1 MKEQHT
7 SFREKMRIAG
17 WSFQQAWKM
26 DKKILLIW
34 YGLSALLSLL
44 PAVSLIY
51 NQKIIDALSGFV
63 STGSGGFDM
72 VLPYIITLGI
82 IMVAIGLSSRINR
95 DLIYLVM
102 YDSYYL
108 GIQELVIEYT
118 KRVDIETLQ
127 DKDTI
132 NEYSETSQRAAS
144 LVDFMSSTCE
154 LMGKLINIISLLV
167 VAARNSWLIFVI
179 SLVYVIGVLIL
190 NQNYVEKVRQNN
202 WAMREQYKRTEY
214 FEKLPKEPNTAKEIR
229 IFDNKDVVLDQWKTA
244 NNKIMSYE
252 KEKISALSKRSFV
265 SGLVFYLFVIV
276 MIGSAI
282 AEVYHGTMAP
292 ALLLMLFTM
301 CTNMYVALGG
311 LMSTMM
317 RAYDGLFFLGL
328 QRDMFNRYPAPSHEE
343 SVAVLPDAETVFQA
357 DHISFSYMNG
367 FRAIDDV
374 SFSVHKG
381 EVIALIGENG
391 SGKTTLVKLLLGL
404 FHPSQGSLTFMG
416 KPYTKR
422 SYDWLRKHIGVYFQD
437 SMILH
442 KTIRDNIGYG
452 DVDNIENNEK
462 ILEAAEKGGAA
473 VVLEKLPK
481 GLDTILGRRVE
492 PDGVELSGGEKQRVG
507 VARSYMLN
515 KEVMI
520 LDEPAAALDPLA
532 ELSQFETI
540 KDEIQGRTAILIS
553 HRIGF
558 ARMAD
563 RIIVMDA
570 GKIKETGTHDELLAK
585 NGLYAEMFRAQSA
598 WYHPETEVS

>member
-7 SFREKMRIAG
+7 TFWEKMKVAG
-17 WSFQQAWKM
+17 WSFRQAWKM
-26 DKKILLIW
+26 DKRILLIW

-44 PAVSLIY
+44 PAISLIY
-51 NQKIIDALSGFV
+51 NQKIIDALSGYI
-63 STGSGGFDM
+63 STGSGAFDM
-72 VLPYIITLGI
+72 VLPYIITLGL
-82 IMVAIGLSSRINR
+82 IMVAIGLSARINR

-154 LMGKLINIISLLV
+154 LMAKLINIISLLI
-167 VAARNSWLIFVI
+167 VAVRNSPLIFAI

-214 FEKLPKEPNTAKEIR
+214 YEKLPKEPNTAKEIR
-229 IFDNKDVVLDQWKTA
+229 IFGNKDVVLDQWRTA
-244 NNKIMSYE
+244 NNKIMDYE
-252 KEKISALSKRSFV
+252 KEKISALSKRSFI

-282 AEVYHGTMAP
+282 FEVYHGAMTP
-292 ALLLMLFTM
+292 ALLLILFTM

-311 LMSTMM
+311 LMTTMM

-328 QRDMFNRYPAPSHEE
+328 QRDMFNRYPAPKVQDGITVDS
-343 SVAVLPDAETVFQA
+343 AVDTVFKV

-367 FRAIDDV
+367 FQAIDDV
-374 SFSVHKG
+374 SFEVHRG

-404 FHPSQGSLTFMG
+404 FQPFEGSLTFMD
-416 KPYTKR
+416 KPYTER

-452 DVDNIENNEK
+452 DVEHIWDDAR
-462 ILEAAEKGGAA
+462 ILEAAQKGGADM
-473 VVLEKLPK
+473 VLEKLPK

-492 PDGVELSGGEKQRVG
+492 TEGVELSGGEKQRMG
-507 VARSYMLN
+507 VARSYMMD

-532 ELSQFETI
+532 ELHQYETV

-570 GKIKETGTHDELLAK
+570 GKVKEIGTHEELIVK
-585 NGLYAEMFRAQSA
+585 NGLYAEMFRTQSQ
-598 WYHPETEVS
+598 WYETEEVS

>member
-7 SFREKMRIAG
+7 TIGAKIKVASWAFR
-17 WSFQQAWKM
+17 QAWNM
-26 DKKILLIW
+26 DKRVLLIW

-44 PAVSLIY
+44 PALSLLY
-51 NQKIIDALSGFV
+51 NQKIINELSDFIV
-63 STGSGGFDM
+63 TGNGSFDI
-72 VLPYIITLGI
+72 VFPYIITLGL
-82 IMVAIGLSSRINR
+82 IMVAIGLSARINR

-154 LMGKLINIISLLV
+154 LMAKLINIISLLI
-167 VAARNSWLIFVI
+167 VAVRNSPLIFAI

-214 FEKLPKEPNTAKEIR
+214 YEKLPKEPNTAKEIR
-229 IFDNKDVVLDQWKTA
+229 IFGNKDVVLDQWRTA
-244 NNKIMSYE
+244 NNKIMDYE
-252 KEKISALSKRSFV
+252 KEKISALSKRSFI

-282 AEVYHGTMAP
+282 FEVYHGAMTP
-292 ALLLMLFTM
+292 ALLLILFTM

-311 LMSTMM
+311 LMTTMM

-328 QRDMFNRYPAPSHEE
+328 QRDMFNRYPAPKVQDEITVDS
-343 SVAVLPDAETVFQA
+343 AVDTVFKA

-367 FRAIDDV
+367 FQAIDDV
-374 SFSVHKG
+374 SFEVHRG

-404 FHPSQGSLTFMG
+404 FQPSKGSLTFMD
-416 KPYTKR
+416 KPYTER

-452 DVDNIENNEK
+452 DVEHIRDDAR
-462 ILEAAEKGGAA
+462 ILEAAQKGGADM
-473 VVLEKLPK
+473 VLEKLPK

-492 PDGVELSGGEKQRVG
+492 TEGVELSGGEKQRVG
-507 VARSYMLN
+507 VARSYMMD

-532 ELSQFETI
+532 ELHQFETV
-540 KDEIQGRTAILIS
+540 KDEIQGSTAILIS

-570 GKIKETGTHDELLAK
+570 GKVKEIGTHEELIVK
-585 NGLYAEMFRAQSA
+585 NGLYAEMFRTQSQ
-598 WYHPETEVS
+598 WYKTEEVS

>member
-7 SFREKMRIAG
+7 TFWEKMKVAG
-17 WSFQQAWKM
+17 WSFRQAWKM
-26 DKKILLIW
+26 DKRILLIW

-44 PAVSLIY
+44 PAISLIY
-51 NQKIIDALSGFV
+51 NQKIIDALSGYI
-63 STGSGGFDM
+63 STGSGAFDM
-72 VLPYIITLGI
+72 VLPYIITLGL
-82 IMVAIGLSSRINR
+82 IMVAIGLSARINR

-154 LMGKLINIISLLV
+154 LMAKLINIISLLI
-167 VAARNSWLIFVI
+167 VAVRNSPLIFAI

-214 FEKLPKEPNTAKEIR
+214 YEKLPKEPNTAKEIR
-229 IFDNKDVVLDQWKTA
+229 IFGNKDVVLDQWRTA
-244 NNKIMSYE
+244 NNKIMDYE
-252 KEKISALSKRSFV
+252 KEKISALSKRSFI

-282 AEVYHGTMAP
+282 FEVYHGAMTP
-292 ALLLMLFTM
+292 ALLLILFTM

-311 LMSTMM
+311 LMTTMM

-328 QRDMFNRYPAPSHEE
+328 QRDMFNRYPAPKVQDDI
-343 SVAVLPDAETVFQA
+343 SVDSGVDTVFKA
-357 DHISFSYMNG
+357 NHISFSYMNG
-367 FRAIDDV
+367 FQAIDDV
-374 SFSVHKG
+374 SFEVHRG

-404 FHPSQGSLTFMG
+404 FQPSEGSLTFMD
-416 KPYTKR
+416 KPYTER
-422 SYDWLRKHIGVYFQD
+422 SYDWLRKHIGVYFHD

-452 DVDNIENNEK
+452 DVEHIRDDAR
-462 ILEAAEKGGAA
+462 ILEAAQKGGADM
-473 VVLEKLPK
+473 VLEKLPK
-481 GLDTILGRRVE
+481 ELDTILGRRVE
-492 PDGVELSGGEKQRVG
+492 TEGVELSGGEKQRVG
-507 VARSYMLN
+507 VARSYMMD

-532 ELSQFETI
+532 ELHQFETV

-570 GKIKETGTHDELLAK
+570 GKVKEIGTHEELIVK
-585 NGLYAEMFRAQSA
+585 NGLYAEMFRTQSQ
-598 WYHPETEVS
+598 WYETEEVS

>member
-7 SFREKMRIAG
+7 TFWEKMKVAG
-17 WSFQQAWKM
+17 WSFRQAWKM
-26 DKKILLIW
+26 DKRILLIW

-44 PAVSLIY
+44 PAISLIY
-51 NQKIIDALSGFV
+51 NQKIIDALSGYI
-63 STGSGGFDM
+63 STGSGAFDM
-72 VLPYIITLGI
+72 VLPYIITLGL
-82 IMVAIGLSSRINR
+82 IMVAIGLSARINR

-154 LMGKLINIISLLV
+154 LMAKLINIISLLI
-167 VAARNSWLIFVI
+167 VAVRNSPLIFAI

-214 FEKLPKEPNTAKEIR
+214 YEKLPKEPNTAKEIR
-229 IFDNKDVVLDQWKTA
+229 IFGNKDVVLDQWRTA
-244 NNKIMSYE
+244 NNKIMDYE
-252 KEKISALSKRSFV
+252 KEKISALSKRSFI

-282 AEVYHGTMAP
+282 FEVYHGAMTP
-292 ALLLMLFTM
+292 ALLLILFTM

-311 LMSTMM
+311 LMTTMM

-328 QRDMFNRYPAPSHEE
+328 QRDMFNRYPAPKVQDDI
-343 SVAVLPDAETVFQA
+343 SVDSGVDTVFKA
-357 DHISFSYMNG
+357 NHISFSYMNG
-367 FRAIDDV
+367 FQAIDDV
-374 SFSVHKG
+374 SFEVHRG

-404 FHPSQGSLTFMG
+404 FQPSEGSLTFMD
-416 KPYTKR
+416 KPYTER

-452 DVDNIENNEK
+452 DVEHIRDDAR
-462 ILEAAEKGGAA
+462 ILEAAQKGGADM
-473 VVLEKLPK
+473 VLEKLPK
-481 GLDTILGRRVE
+481 ELDTILGRRVE
-492 PDGVELSGGEKQRVG
+492 TEGVELSGGEKQRVG
-507 VARSYMLN
+507 VARSYMMD

-532 ELSQFETI
+532 ELHQFETV

-570 GKIKETGTHDELLAK
+570 GKVKEIGTHQDLIAK
-585 NGLYAEMFRAQSA
+585 NGLYAEMFRTQSQ
-598 WYHPETEVS
+598 WYETEEVS

>member
-7 SFREKMRIAG
+7 TIGAKIKVASWAFR
-17 WSFQQAWKM
+17 QAWNM
-26 DKKILLIW
+26 DKRVLLIW

-44 PAVSLIY
+44 PALSLLY
-51 NQKIIDALSGFV
+51 NQKIINELSDFIV
-63 STGSGGFDM
+63 TGNGSFDI
-72 VLPYIITLGI
+72 VFPYIITLGL
-82 IMVAIGLSSRINR
+82 IMVAIGLSARINR

-154 LMGKLINIISLLV
+154 LMAKLINIISLLI
-167 VAARNSWLIFVI
+167 VAVRNSPLIFAI

-214 FEKLPKEPNTAKEIR
+214 YEKLPKEPNTAKEIR
-229 IFDNKDVVLDQWKTA
+229 IFGNKDVVLDQWRTA
-244 NNKIMSYE
+244 NNKIMDYE
-252 KEKISALSKRSFV
+252 KEKISALSKRSFI

-282 AEVYHGTMAP
+282 FEVYHGAMTP
-292 ALLLMLFTM
+292 ALLLILFTM

-311 LMSTMM
+311 LMTTMM

-328 QRDMFNRYPAPSHEE
+328 QRDMFNRYPAPKVQDEITVDS
-343 SVAVLPDAETVFQA
+343 AVDTVFKA

-367 FRAIDDV
+367 FQAIDDV
-374 SFSVHKG
+374 SFEVHRG

-404 FHPSQGSLTFMG
+404 FQPSKGSLTFMD
-416 KPYTKR
+416 KPYTER

-452 DVDNIENNEK
+452 DVEHIRDDAR
-462 ILEAAEKGGAA
+462 ILEAAQKGGADM
-473 VVLEKLPK
+473 VLEKLPK

-492 PDGVELSGGEKQRVG
+492 TEGVELSGGEKQRVG
-507 VARSYMLN
+507 VARSYMMD

-532 ELSQFETI
+532 ELHQFETV

-570 GKIKETGTHDELLAK
+570 GKVKEIGTHEELIVK
-585 NGLYAEMFRAQSA
+585 NGLYAEMFRTQSQ
-598 WYHPETEVS
+598 WYKTEEVS

>member
-7 SFREKMRIAG
+7 TFWEKMKVAG
-17 WSFQQAWKM
+17 WSFRQAWKM
-26 DKKILLIW
+26 DKRILLIW

-44 PAVSLIY
+44 PAISLIY
-51 NQKIIDALSGFV
+51 NQKIIDALSGYI
-63 STGSGGFDM
+63 STGSGAFDM
-72 VLPYIITLGI
+72 VLPYIITLGL
-82 IMVAIGLSSRINR
+82 IMVAIGLSARINR

-154 LMGKLINIISLLV
+154 LMAKLINIISLLI
-167 VAARNSWLIFVI
+167 VAVRNSPLIFAI

-214 FEKLPKEPNTAKEIR
+214 YEKLPKEPNTAKEIR
-229 IFDNKDVVLDQWKTA
+229 IFGNKDVVLDQWRTA
-244 NNKIMSYE
+244 NNKIMDYE
-252 KEKISALSKRSFV
+252 KEKISALSKRSFI

-282 AEVYHGTMAP
+282 FEVYHGAMTP
-292 ALLLMLFTM
+292 ALLLILFTM

-311 LMSTMM
+311 LMTTMM

-328 QRDMFNRYPAPSHEE
+328 QRDMFNRYPAPKVQDDI
-343 SVAVLPDAETVFQA
+343 SVDSGVDTVFKA
-357 DHISFSYMNG
+357 NHISFSYMNG
-367 FRAIDDV
+367 FQAIDDV
-374 SFSVHKG
+374 SFEVHRG

-404 FHPSQGSLTFMG
+404 FQPSEGSLTFMD
-416 KPYTKR
+416 KPYTER

-452 DVDNIENNEK
+452 DVEHIRDDAR
-462 ILEAAEKGGAA
+462 ILEAAQKGGADM
-473 VVLEKLPK
+473 VLEKLPK
-481 GLDTILGRRVE
+481 ELDTILGRRVE
-492 PDGVELSGGEKQRVG
+492 TEGVELSGGEKQRVG
-507 VARSYMLN
+507 VARSYMMD

-532 ELSQFETI
+532 ELHQFETV

-570 GKIKETGTHDELLAK
+570 GKVKEIGTHEELIVK
-585 NGLYAEMFRAQSA
+585 NGLYAEMFRTQSQ
-598 WYHPETEVS
+598 WYETEEVS